1 MRILSPLLPCKLT
14 AENSQLEPISPVP
27 VETARVARA
36 AFPKR
41 STFMRIRDELGILY
55 TDETFASLFPADG
68 QPALARL
75 SFGSHHDYAVRGRL
89 DRKHAL

>member
-1 MRILSPLLPCKLT
+1 MRIG
-14 AENSQLEPISPVP
+14 
-27 VETARVARA
+27 
-36 AFPKR
+36 
-41 STFMRIRDELGILY
+41 DELGILY